1 MNRSPLFRSLLLYV
15 VLACACAHAAVTP
28 QAAPQPAAP
37 AATAAQHPYRILVSN
52 DDGVRAPGILAVA
65 QALQSMGELTIAAPS
80 ENQSGK
86 GHSIITSDPIFVDEV
101 TLAGGLRAFSIAA
114 PPATCVKVG
123 VRALMTTRPDLV
135 VSGIN
140 RGYNLGMV
148 TYVSGTIGAAREAA
162 LMGIPAIAASL
173 SVDETNYTAA
183 AEIVRQVA
191 DMVRQRGIDPGVLLN
206 VNVPP
211 GAQSAIKGLR
221 VTKQSALSGE
231 ERFEEQR
238 SPTGRR
244 MFWSIWKEPTGDV
257 EGTDVW
263 ATEHGFAAITPL
275 RAGEFDAKTFD
286 AWQRSLTPRASAEPS
301 PGVSAIAG
309 R

>member
-1 MNRSPLFRSLLLYV
+1 MSRSFYVRSLFLYIV
-15 VLACACAHAAVTP
+15 TACACVHYVPATP
-28 QAAPQPAAP
+28 TAP
-37 AATAAQHPYRILVSN
+37 ASSPSSPASSGPSSSAQRPYRILVTN

-65 QALQSMGELTIAAPS
+65 QALQPLGEVTIAAPS

-86 GHSIITSDPIFVDEV
+86 GHSIVTSDPIFVDQV
-101 TLAGGLRAFSIAA
+101 TLTGGLRGFSIIAT
-114 PPATCVKVG
+114 PATCVKVG
-123 VRALMTTRPDLV
+123 VRALMSSRPDLV

-148 TYVSGTIGAAREAA
+148 TYVSGTVGAAREAA
-162 LMGIPAIAASL
+162 LMGIPAIASSL
-173 SVDETNYTAA
+173 SVEETNYAAA

-191 DMVRQRGIDPGVLLN
+191 EVVRQRGLEAGVLLN

-211 GAQSAIKGLR
+211 GPQTAIKGMR
-221 VTKQSALSGE
+221 MTRQSALSGE

-244 MFWSIWKEPTGDV
+244 MFWSIWKDPTGDA

-263 ATEHGFAAITPL
+263 ATDHGFAAITPL
-275 RAGEFDAKTFD
+275 RAGEFDTKTYE
-286 AWQRSLTPRASAEPS
+286 AWERIKTPQ
-301 PGVSAIAG
+301 
-309 R
+309 

>member
-1 MNRSPLFRSLLLYV
+1 MGRSFYVRSIVFYIV
-15 VLACACAHAAVTP
+15 AACACVHY
-28 QAAPQPAAP
+28 AP
-37 AATAAQHPYRILVSN
+37 AATPPATPAVQRPYRILVTN

-65 QALQSMGELTIAAPS
+65 QALQPLGEITIAAPS

-86 GHSIITSDPIFVDEV
+86 GHSIVTSDPIFVDEV
-101 TLAGGLRAFSIAA
+101 TLSGGLRAFSIIAT
-114 PPATCVKVG
+114 PATCVKVA
-123 VRALMTTRPDLV
+123 VRALMSSRPDLV

-148 TYVSGTIGAAREAA
+148 TYVSGTVGAAREAA
-162 LMGIPAIAASL
+162 LMGIPAIASSL
-173 SVDETNYTAA
+173 SVDETNYVAA

-191 DMVRQRGIDPGVLLN
+191 DMVRQRGLEAGVLLN

-211 GAQSAIKGLR
+211 GAQTAIKGVR
-221 VTKQSALSGE
+221 VTRQSAQSGE

-244 MFWSIWKEPTGDV
+244 MFWSIWKDPAGDV

-263 ATEHGFAAITPL
+263 AAEHGFAAITPL
-275 RAGEFDAKTFD
+275 RAGEFDLKTFD
-286 AWQRSLTPRASAEPS
+286 AWQRAMTAK
-301 PGVSAIAG
+301 
-309 R
+309 

>member
-1 MNRSPLFRSLLLYV
+1 MNRSSVVRSLLLSI
-15 VLACACAHAAVTP
+15 VLASACAHAAVTP
-28 QAAPQPAAP
+28 RATPQAPT
-37 AATAAQHPYRILVSN
+37 ATTTASQRPYRILVSN

-65 QALQSMGELTIAAPS
+65 QALQSLGEVTIAAPS

-86 GHSIITSDPIFVDEV
+86 GHSIVTSDPIFVDQV
-101 TLAGGLRAFSIAA
+101 TLAGGLPAFSILAT
-114 PPATCVKVG
+114 PATCVKVG
-123 VRALMTTRPDLV
+123 VRALMTARPDLV

-148 TYVSGTIGAAREAA
+148 TYVSGTAGAAREAA

-173 SVDETNYTAA
+173 SVSETNYTAA

-191 DMVRQRGIDPGVLLN
+191 DMVRQRGIDPGVFLN
-206 VNVPP
+206 VNVPA
-211 GAQSAIKGLR
+211 GGQSAIKGLR
-221 VTKQSALSGE
+221 ITRQSGQSGE

-244 MFWSIWKEPTGDV
+244 MFWSIWKDPTGDV

-263 ATEHGFAAITPL
+263 ATDHGFAAITPL
-275 RAGEFDAKTFD
+275 RAGEFDAKTFE
-286 AWQRSLTPRASAEPS
+286 AWQRSLAPQAAAETTP
-301 PGVSAIAG
+301 VSATTA

>member
-1 MNRSPLFRSLLLYV
+1 MNRSFCVRAVFLYIV
-15 VLACACAHAAVTP
+15 AASACVHHVPATPTAAATP
-28 QAAPQPAAP
+28 ANAPASSAPAPAAAP
-37 AATAAQHPYRILVSN
+37 AQRPYRILVTN

-65 QALQSMGELTIAAPS
+65 QALQPLGEITIAAPS

-86 GHSIITSDPIFVDEV
+86 GHSIVTSDPIFVDQV
-101 TLAGGLRAFSIAA
+101 TLTGDLRGFSIIAT
-114 PPATCVKVG
+114 PATCVKVG
-123 VRALMTTRPDLV
+123 VRALMSSRPDLV

-148 TYVSGTIGAAREAA
+148 TYVSGTVGAAREAA
-162 LMGIPAIAASL
+162 LMGIPAIASSL
-173 SVDETNYTAA
+173 SVEETNYAA
-183 AEIVRQVA
+183 AAAIVRQVA
-191 DMVRQRGIDPGVLLN
+191 EMVRQRGLEAGVLLN

-211 GAQSAIKGLR
+211 GPQAAIKGVRLTR
-221 VTKQSALSGE
+221 QSAQSGE

-244 MFWSIWKEPTGDV
+244 MFWSIWKDPTGDV

-263 ATEHGFAAITPL
+263 ATDHGFASITPL
-275 RAGEFDAKTFD
+275 RAGEFDSKTYE
-286 AWQRSLTPRASAEPS
+286 AWERMKTPQQDQSA
-301 PGVSAIAG
+301 